1 MASRYLYQME
11 VSHKGLNKYS
21 IVKADTE
28 EELMQKAN
36 ALQAQWDTQWA
47 KIVER
52 EKKRRN
58 VEDAETAAKEAS
70 QQAADIQVALD
81 NILKESLSPKA
92 LDVDE
97 IKDFS
102 SFPELSPKYPE
113 IQVIPDEP
121 LRTDEKYNPTPSFM
135 IKLFKKKMKEFE
147 EQHTAEF
154 EKDHEE
160 WKKEKIEI
168 EATNQSSIDTYQELK
183 KKWKKRKDEFE
194 ERQNENNKR
203 VDSLFEKAKTG
214 DAIAIEWYFQK
225 GIERLELPIDYS
237 RAVELEY
244 DPEGKTLI
252 VEIMLPILED
262 IPNLKSVT
270 YIKSRNEFKESY
282 YTETYLKKKYD
293 NVLYQVV
300 LQTLNYIFTVSSEY
314 QLIDTVVLNGKVHTI
329 DRATGNEIEPCILS
343 ISVARDAFEGLNLE
357 AIDPKAWF
365 RSAKGVSA
373 VTLANI
379 APVAP
384 VVSMSREDKRF
395 VEGYAVADGLDT
407 GVNLAAIDW
416 QDFENLIREIF
427 EKEFNVNG
435 GEVKITQASRD
446 GGVDAVA
453 FDPDPIRG
461 GKIVIQAKRYTN
473 VVGVSAVRD
482 LYGTVLNEGATKGI
496 LVTTANYGSDAY
508 KFAQGKPLTLMNG
521 ANLLALMQKH
531 GYQARI
537 NLKEAKKLLQESK

>member
-113 IQVIPDEP
+113 IQVVPDEP

-135 IKLFKKKMKEFE
+135 TKLFKKKMKEFE
-147 EQHTAEF
+147 EQYTAEF

-194 ERQNENNKR
+194 ERQNESNKR